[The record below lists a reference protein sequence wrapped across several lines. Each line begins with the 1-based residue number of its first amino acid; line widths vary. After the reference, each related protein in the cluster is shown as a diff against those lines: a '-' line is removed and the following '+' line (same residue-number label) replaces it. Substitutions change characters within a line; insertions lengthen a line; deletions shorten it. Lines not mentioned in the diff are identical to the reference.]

1 MDFCIFF
8 IIFFSCFFFFN
19 QNLCNTNIIK
29 EGHAINHKF
38 CQHCLRL
45 GFSLNNFPH
54 KVILDSNNTLQYIK
68 SKKKTSFYI
77 IHMHNQMNLYHCL
90 SYGINNISLSL
101 SCFNSMANY
110 IFSHLGYSLFTT
122 WFTTMGFYSP
132 NAPIILKNWEVFFPT
147 NNLVLI

>member
-1 MDFCIFF
+1 MQLTISFVSIVCVQVFPF
-8 IIFFSCFFFFN
+8 ITSR
-19 QNLCNTNIIK
+19 IK
-29 EGHAINHKF
+29 LYQTAIT
-38 CQHCLRL
+38 HC
-45 GFSLNNFPH
+45 S
-54 KVILDSNNTLQYIK
+54 ISN
-68 SKKKTSFYI
+68 KKKTSFYI

-132 NAPIILKNWEVFFPT
+132 NAPINLKNWEVFFPT
-147 NNLVLI
+147 NNLVLIEKTQSCLALLK